1 MCNVIF
7 CMRVQREVG
16 VGCHVILK
24 KRKGKNKKKETRL
37 PDYHRVELI

>member
-24 KRKGKNKKKETRL
+24 KKKRKE
-37 PDYHRVELI
+37 